1 MRKGEVLE
9 LRPSRV
15 YFFQFQ
21 RKENGRPRHRPGQAR
36 PHPRPGLLAVGVTQ
50 RQYRGLLSPK
60 GGPGTGWL
68 RGSMHRG
75 GDACGLRAPEM

>member
-1 MRKGEVLE
+1 M
-9 LRPSRV
+9 
-15 YFFQFQ
+15 
-21 RKENGRPRHRPGQAR
+21 
-36 PHPRPGLLAVGVTQ
+36 LAVGVTE

-68 RGSMHRG
+68 RGCMHRG